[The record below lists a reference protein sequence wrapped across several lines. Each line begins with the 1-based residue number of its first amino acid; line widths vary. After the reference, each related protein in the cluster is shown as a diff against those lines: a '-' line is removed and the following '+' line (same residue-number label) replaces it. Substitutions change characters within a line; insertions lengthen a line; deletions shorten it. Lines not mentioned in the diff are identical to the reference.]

1 MKSANPER
9 MKENLDIFDFALTD
23 EEMRR
28 IAALDTGHTCFA
40 PRQTGPAVEDFLEK
54 SLQYQL

>member
-1 MKSANPER
+1 